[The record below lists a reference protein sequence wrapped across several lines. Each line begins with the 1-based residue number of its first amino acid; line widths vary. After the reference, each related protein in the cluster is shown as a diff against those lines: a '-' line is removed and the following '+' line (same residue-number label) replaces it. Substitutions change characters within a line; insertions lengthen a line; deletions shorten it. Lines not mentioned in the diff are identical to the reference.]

1 MGAAPSRKYDRAM
14 DKQPT
19 PEQLQQWTETAQE
32 LALEEWDDSKI
43 VTHLKKRGCD
53 PALAQQLVRAVYKQ
67 VRKHNRKTG
76 LRSIILGVVILAVF
90 GGIVLAAGSTGVH
103 VFAPKL
109 ILLPLAAL
117 GMIAYGF
124 FQLLFG

>member
-1 MGAAPSRKYDRAM
+1 M

-32 LALEEWDDSKI
+32 LALEEWDEARI
-43 VTHLKKRGCD
+43 VAHLKKRGCD
-53 PALAQQLVRAVYKQ
+53 PALGAQLTKAVYKH

-76 LRSIILGVVILAVF
+76 LRSIILGVVILAGF
-90 GGIVLAAGSTGVH
+90 GAFVLAVGNTGVH
-103 VFAPKL
+103 VFAPQ
-109 ILLPLAAL
+109 LLLVPLAAV
-117 GMIAYGF
+117 GMILYGF